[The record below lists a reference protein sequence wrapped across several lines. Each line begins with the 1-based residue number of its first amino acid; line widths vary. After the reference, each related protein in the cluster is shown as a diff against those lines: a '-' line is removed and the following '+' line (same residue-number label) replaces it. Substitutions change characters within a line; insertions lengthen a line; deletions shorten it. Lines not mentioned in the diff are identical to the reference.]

1 MKAQTFVQ
9 LLEKQGIDSFYG
21 VPDSLLKSICA
32 YITDTSDSSHN
43 IITANEGNAIGLA
56 CGHYLATGRPA
67 LVYMQNSGQGN
78 VVNPLLSLIDEEV
91 YNIPVLLLIGWRG
104 EPGIHDE
111 PQHVKQGKVTLSLL
125 ETMGISYSVLSEDE
139 EIAARQIAEACTGM
153 QRHKRPYALIA
164 RKNTFEFYKLQ
175 STRQNH
181 SALSREEAICS
192 VAAALEP
199 SDIVVSTTGMISREL
214 YEYRARSGSSHQSD
228 FLTVGAM
235 GHSSSIAM
243 GIALNKPRRRV
254 ICMDGDGAF
263 LMHMGAAAVVGNA
276 GLKNLRHI
284 VINNAAHDS
293 VGGQPTVADKL
304 NIGLIAQAC
313 GYSHYYQA
321 ATAGDLAAILPN
333 FLTTPG
339 TNLLEINV
347 KCGARP
353 DLGRPKENPTENK
366 ASFMRF
372 VEEPGITMQ
381 PGAFSKLAEVI
392 AANEWKSLL
401 IFTTEGRKK
410 ALQTQIEQQC
420 AGCATVFYTAILP
433 NPSTEDVTQAISA
446 ALPHTDAIIAIGG
459 GSVIDFAKLY
469 RASLD
474 NDISLEAHFASKSIL
489 IRKTPLVAIPTTAG
503 TGSESTRFAVVYLN
517 GEKYSLDDASVM
529 PDYALVDGELMASA
543 PGYQKASCGMDA
555 FAQAME
561 GYWARGA
568 TPESDSYALRAIELC
583 RDNLVTFVNTTDAE
597 AAQNMAEAS
606 NLAGRCISISRTT
619 AAHALSYKITQWH
632 GIPHGHAVA
641 LSLPGLADFHL
652 RKAETN
658 SLLYQKMQKLATLLN
673 LGSGDFR
680 QYFHKLYA
688 SISLNVNLPE
698 LGISHVKDI
707 AESCNTERLGNNPL
721 PLTSKELIDL
731 FSK

>member
-32 YITDTSDSSHN
+32 YITDTLDSAHN

-78 VVNPLLSLIDEEV
+78 VVNPLLSLMDEDV

-125 ETMGISYSVLSEDE
+125 ETMGISYCVLSEDE
-139 EIAARQIAEACTGM
+139 EIAARQITEACTEM
-153 QRHKRPYALIA
+153 QLHKRPYALIA
-164 RKNTFEFYKLQ
+164 RKNTFESYKLR
-175 STRQNH
+175 STRRNR
-181 SALSREEAICS
+181 ADLTREEAICS
-192 VAAALEP
+192 VAAALAP
-199 SDIVVSTTGMISREL
+199 GDIVVSTTGMISREL
-214 YEYRARSGSSHQSD
+214 YECRTRSGSSHQSD
-228 FLTVGAM
+228 FLTIGAM

-243 GIALNKPRRRV
+243 GVALNKTGRRV

-263 LMHMGAAAVVGNA
+263 LMHMGAAAVVGNS
-276 GLKNLRHI
+276 GLNNLRHI

-304 NIGLIAQAC
+304 NIGQIARAC
-313 GYSHYYQA
+313 GYCHYYQA
-321 ATAGDLAAILPN
+321 ATAEELTAILPD

-347 KCGARP
+347 KCGGRP
-353 DLGRPKENPTENK
+353 DLGRPKEKPIENK

-381 PGAFSKLAEVI
+381 PGAFNKLAEVI
-392 AANEWKSLL
+392 AANGWKNLL
-401 IFTTEGRKK
+401 IFTTSGRKK
-410 ALQTQIEQQC
+410 ALQSQIEQQC
-420 AGCATVFYTAILP
+420 AGCETVFYTAISP
-433 NPSTEDVTQAISA
+433 NPCTEDVTRAFTA
-446 ALPHTDAIIAIGG
+446 ALPRTDAIIAIGG

-474 NDISLEAHFASKSIL
+474 NDISLDAYFAVKSIL

-529 PDYALVDGELMASA
+529 PDYALVDGELMAHA

-561 GYWARGA
+561 GYWSKGA

-583 RDNLVTFVNTTDAE
+583 RDNLVRFVNTTDIE

-632 GIPHGHAVA
+632 RIPHGHAVA

-652 RKAETN
+652 LHAEPN
-658 SLLYQKMQKLATLLN
+658 SLLHQKMQEIAILLH
-673 LGSGDFR
+673 LGSDDFR

-688 SISLNVNLPE
+688 SISLSYNLSE
-698 LGISHVKDI
+698 LGISHVETI
-707 AESCNTERLGNNPL
+707 AESCNVERLGNNPL
-721 PLTSKELIDL
+721 PLNSTDLVGL
-731 FSK
+731 FS

>member
-9 LLEKQGIDSFYG
+9 LLEKQGIDSYYG

-32 YITDTSDSSHN
+32 YITDTTDSVHN
-43 IITANEGNAIGLA
+43 IITANEGNAIGMA

-78 VVNPLLSLIDEEV
+78 VINPLLSLMDEEV

-125 ETMGISYSVLSEDE
+125 ETMGISCCVLSEDE
-139 EIAARQIAEACTGM
+139 EIAARQITEACTSM
-153 QRHKRPYALIA
+153 QLYKRPYALIA
-164 RKNTFEFYKLQ
+164 RKNTFESYKLQ
-175 STRQNH
+175 STRKNH
-181 SALSREEAICS
+181 ANLSREEAICS

-199 SDIVVSTTGMISREL
+199 GDIVVSTTGMISREL
-214 YEYRARSGSSHQSD
+214 YEYRTRSGSSHQSD

-243 GIALNKPRRRV
+243 GVALNKPGRRV
-254 ICMDGDGAF
+254 VCLDGDGAF

-276 GLKNLRHI
+276 GLQNLRHI
-284 VINNAAHDS
+284 VLNNAAHDS
-293 VGGQPTVADKL
+293 VGGQPTVANKL
-304 NIGLIAQAC
+304 NIGQIAKAC

-321 ATAGDLAAILPN
+321 ATAEALTAILPD

-339 TNLLEINV
+339 VNMLEINV
-347 KCGARP
+347 KCGSRS
-353 DLGRPKENPTENK
+353 DLGRPKEKPRENK

-381 PGAFSKLAEVI
+381 PGAFSKLAAMI
-392 AANEWKSLL
+392 AASGWKSLL

-410 ALQTQIEQQC
+410 ALQKQIEQQC
-420 AGCATVFYTAILP
+420 AGCSIVFYTAISP
-433 NPSTEDVTQAISA
+433 NPSTADVTRAFTA
-446 ALPHTDAIIAIGG
+446 VLPQTDAIIAIGG

-469 RASLD
+469 RACLD
-474 NDISLEAHFASKSIL
+474 NDITLEEHFASKSVL

-529 PDYALVDGELMASA
+529 PDYALVDGELMVHA
-543 PGYQKASCGMDA
+543 PKYQKASCGMDA

-568 TPESDSYALRAIELC
+568 SPESDIYALRAIELC
-583 RDNLVTFVNTTDAE
+583 RDNLVRFVNTTDVD

-632 GIPHGHAVA
+632 AIPHGHAVA
-641 LSLPGLADFHL
+641 LSLPGLADFHYHH
-652 RKAETN
+652 AEAN
-658 SLLYQKMQKLATLLN
+658 SLLFQKMQTLATLLH

-680 QYFHKLYA
+680 QYFRKLYT
-688 SISLNVNLPE
+688 SISLNDNLSE
-698 LGISHVKDI
+698 LGISHVDAI
-707 AESCNTERLGNNPL
+707 AKSCNAERLGNNPL
-721 PLTSKELIDL
+721 PLNSKELTEM
-731 FSK
+731 FS

>member
-1 MKAQTFVQ
+1 MKAQSFVQ

-32 YITDTSDSSHN
+32 YITDTSDSAHN
-43 IITANEGNAIGLA
+43 IITANEGNAIGMA

-78 VVNPLLSLIDEEV
+78 VINPLLSLMDEDV

-104 EPGIHDE
+104 EPGVHDE

-125 ETMGISYSVLSEDE
+125 ETMGISYCVLSQDE
-139 EIAARQIAEACTGM
+139 EIAAQQITEACTCM
-153 QRHKRPYALIA
+153 QLHKRPYAFIA
-164 RKNTFEFYKLQ
+164 RKNTFETYKLQ

-181 SALSREEAICS
+181 AELSREDAICS
-192 VAAALEP
+192 VAAALDP
-199 SDIVVSTTGMISREL
+199 GDIVVSTTGMISREL
-214 YEYRARSGSSHQSD
+214 YEYRTRSGSSHQSD

-243 GIALNKPRRRV
+243 GVALNKPGRRV
-254 ICMDGDGAF
+254 ICLDGDGAF

-304 NIGLIAQAC
+304 NIGQIAQAC
-313 GYSHYYQA
+313 GYNHYYHA
-321 ATAGDLAAILPN
+321 ATAEALTAILPD
-333 FLTTPG
+333 FLTSPG

-353 DLGRPKENPTENK
+353 DLGRPKERPTENK

-381 PGAFSKLAEVI
+381 PGAFTKLTDVI
-392 AANEWKSLL
+392 AANGWESLL

-410 ALQTQIEQQC
+410 ALQTQIDRQC
-420 AGCATVFYTAILP
+420 AGCTTVFYTAISP
-433 NPSTEDVTQAISA
+433 NPSTEDVTR
-446 ALPHTDAIIAIGG
+446 ALACELPCTDAIIAIGG

-469 RASLD
+469 RACHD
-474 NDISLEAHFASKSIL
+474 NDITLEAYFASKSIL
-489 IRKTPLVAIPTTAG
+489 IRNTPLVAIPTTAG

-529 PDYALVDGELMASA
+529 PDYALVDGELMAHA
-543 PGYQKASCGMDA
+543 PSYQKASCGMDA

-568 TPESDSYALRAIELC
+568 TPESDAYALRAIELC
-583 RDNLVTFVNTTDAE
+583 RDNLVRFVNTTDVE
-597 AAQNMAEAS
+597 VAQNMAEAS

-641 LSLPGLADFHL
+641 LSLPGLADFHF
-652 RKAETN
+652 RHAEPN
-658 SLLYQKMQKLATLLN
+658 SLLHHKMQNLATLLH
-673 LGSGDFR
+673 LDSGDFR
-680 QYFHKLYA
+680 QYFRKLYT
-688 SISLNVNLPE
+688 SISLNDNLSE
-698 LGISHVKDI
+698 LGILHVNAI
-707 AESCNTERLGNNPL
+707 AASCNADRLGNNPL
-721 PLTSKELIDL
+721 PLNPEELTEV
-731 FSK
+731 FSR